1 MLNHYPAWKNALV
14 VIVTLLGFLLAL
26 PNLYGEDPA
35 IQITKKNASTLAPAV
50 VTQATDALKKADIAY
65 ISSGTED
72 GHGVIRFGDT
82 EHQLKA
88 MDVVSQALGD
98 DYSVAVNLAPRTPQW
113 LRDMGLKPMNRG
125 LDLRGGVHFLL
136 QVDLKAAVDQAID
149 NDRKDIQT
157 SLREKRIRYMSVDRD
172 GDGLRIQFRSQE
184 DLDKAKDLL
193 LRTMTALSITEAEGT
208 SLPVLVVRPSE
219 QTIRSIKDTAVE
231 QNIVAL
237 RKRVN
242 ELGVAE
248 PIVQRQGQGRI
259 VVELPGIQ
267 DTARAKE
274 KLGDTATIE
283 FRLVYTQGNA
293 YQAEQT
299 GHIPLG
305 ARLYKTSDGRPV
317 LLKREVIVAGP
328 QIKDAQSGFDQQ
340 SGGPEVSVTLDSAGG
355 AKMAETTREN
365 LNKPMA
371 VVYIENRT
379 DTRMVDGKPVK
390 VHHKIEKVI
399 NIANI
404 AGLFSSRFQIT
415 GLSREEAK
423 SLALVLRTPLAAPI
437 DIIAQHTVGPSLG
450 KDNIKQGFASV
461 VLGFL
466 LVVGF
471 MAVYYKVFGLIAD
484 IALFMNVVLTVALL
498 SLLQATLTLPGIAGI
513 VLTVG
518 MAVDA
523 NVLIYE
529 RIREE
534 LRNGNSPQAAIHAG
548 YERALGTIADSNIT
562 TLIAGI
568 VLFSFG
574 TGPVKGFAVTLT
586 LGILTSMFTAIMG
599 SRAIVNKLFGAR
611 KLSSL
616 PV

>member
-14 VIVTLLGFLLAL
+14 IIVTVLGFLLAL

-50 VTQATDALKKADIAY
+50 VTQATDALKKADIAFL
-65 ISSGTED
+65 SAGTED
-72 GHGVIRFGDT
+72 GHGVIRFADT
-82 EHQLKA
+82 ERQLKA
-88 MDVVSQALGD
+88 MDVVNQSLGD
-98 DYSVAVNLAPRTPQW
+98 NYSVAVNLAPRTPQW

-157 SLREKRIRYMSVDRD
+157 SLREKRIRYMSADRD
-172 GDGLRIQFRSQE
+172 GDALRIQFRSQE
-184 DLDKAKDLL
+184 DLGKAKDLL
-193 LRTMTALSITEAEGT
+193 LRTMTSLSVTEAEGT
-208 SLPVLVVRPSE
+208 SLPVLVVRQSD

-231 QNIVAL
+231 QNIIAL

-274 KLGDTATIE
+274 KLGDTATVE
-283 FRLVYTQGNA
+283 FRLVYNQGNA
-293 YQAEQT
+293 YEAQQT

-305 ARLYKTSDGRPV
+305 ARLYKTNQGQPV
-317 LLKREVIVAGP
+317 LLKRDVIVAGP

-340 SGGPEVSVTLDSAGG
+340 SGGPEVSVTLDSAGA

-379 DTRMVDGKPVK
+379 DTRMVGGKPVK
-390 VHHKIEKVI
+390 VHHKIEQVI
-399 NIANI
+399 NIATI
-404 AGLFSSRFQIT
+404 RGLFSSRFQIT

-471 MAVYYKVFGLIAD
+471 MAMYYKVFGVIAD

-534 LRNGNSPQAAIHAG
+534 LRNGNSPQAAIHSG